1 MQRFLLDGKT
11 KSTHVSNY
19 TMETLSQQYDLDKLT
34 KGMFTLSFKIYTI
47 INRKILVSQPNK
59 KLQNTAV
66 NFFRNSKP
74 IKILMLKNGYSVAT
88 INIISAMVPYISP

>member
-1 MQRFLLDGKT
+1 
-11 KSTHVSNY
+11 
-19 TMETLSQQYDLDKLT
+19 
-34 KGMFTLSFKIYTI
+34 MFTLSFNIYTI